1 MLLIVSG
8 VTASTSRQETLFA
21 RQHMITVCKAHGLMA
36 IDMVE
41 TNLQGAFHL
50 LLLSSDKMSLVL
62 LVQAKK
68 LSKCIL
74 KKLPRLQ

>member
-1 MLLIVSG
+1 
-8 VTASTSRQETLFA
+8 
-21 RQHMITVCKAHGLMA
+21 MITVCKAHGLMA

-68 LSKCIL
+68 TIKMYSKKIASL
-74 KKLPRLQ
+74 AVISSI